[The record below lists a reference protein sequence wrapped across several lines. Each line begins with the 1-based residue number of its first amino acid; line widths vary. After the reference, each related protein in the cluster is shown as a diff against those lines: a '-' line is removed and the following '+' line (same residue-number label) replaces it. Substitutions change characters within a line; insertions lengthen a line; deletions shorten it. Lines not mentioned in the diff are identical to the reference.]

1 MLPTKKQTQ
10 WENRIKEFGMTYVQY
25 EAKYLKKKKKKK
37 GNKNSSDEIQLQV
50 SQDKVDEQHQDD

>member
-10 WENRIKEFGMTYVQY
+10 WENRIKEFGMTYAQY

-37 GNKNSSDEIQLQV
+37 GARDSKVSCSDDDKKEIEEKV
-50 SQDKVDEQHQDD
+50 SEFQ